1 MVNASACLMFL
12 KSTLS
17 KDRIDTMSLYFYIL
31 FFSVIVPILFTI
43 FCIDFI
49 KEWKA
54 FGISTLVVALFFIVW
69 DIIFTE
75 LKVWGFNEEYC
86 SGILIFSLP
95 IEECLF
101 FLAIPFCSLFTH
113 FAIFYLKPN
122 LKLDRKVTQVL
133 AITFLLIAIVL
144 VCFNYDKAYTCVNYS
159 TFSIILSIGL
169 FYRTE
174 LLQQFFISFIIILI
188 PFFIVNG
195 ILTGAITPSPVVWY
209 DDAENLGI
217 RLVTIPIED
226 IGYAFTMLFGNL
238 ILFDSLVAIKNKL
251 CILSTIPS
259 K

>member
-1 MVNASACLMFL
+1 
-12 KSTLS
+12 
-17 KDRIDTMSLYFYIL
+17 MSLYFYIL

-49 KEWKA
+49 KEWKSFA
-54 FGISTLVVALFFIVW
+54 ISTLAIALAFLVW
-69 DIIFTE
+69 DLIFTD
-75 LKVWGFNEEYC
+75 LKVWGFNKEYC
-86 SGILIFSLP
+86 SGISIFGLP

-113 FAIFYLKPN
+113 FAIFHLKPN
-122 LKLDRKVTQVL
+122 LKLGKKITRVL
-133 AITFLLIAIVL
+133 AITFLLLAILL
-144 VCFNYDKAYTCVNYS
+144 VVFNYDKAYTCVNYS
-159 TFSIILSIGL
+159 TFSIVLLIGL
-169 FYRTE
+169 VYRIE

-195 ILTGAITPSPVVWY
+195 ILTGAITPLPVVWY

-238 ILFDSLVAIKNKL
+238 MLFDSLVAIKNKL